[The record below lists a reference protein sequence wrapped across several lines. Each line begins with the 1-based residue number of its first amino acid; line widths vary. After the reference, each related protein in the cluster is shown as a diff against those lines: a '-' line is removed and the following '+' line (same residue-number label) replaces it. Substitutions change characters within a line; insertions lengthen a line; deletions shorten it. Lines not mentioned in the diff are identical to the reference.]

1 LYRAWT
7 GQKSCPAH
15 VHGVAYLIRRP
26 IEDLLLELD
35 SDIDHPLERGRAW
48 LRAAGE
54 AQVPN
59 NIVDQVQALL
69 ERHARLPSRARLDLL
84 LQGLADLLLDLGG
97 GHVGEPP
104 LGLRGLLLRVRLRWL
119 LRHHLAG
126 AAHVRLEVCSHG
138 EGEEEEEEEE
148 EEGVTILHR
157 RSDADLGAGL

>member
-1 LYRAWT
+1 M
-7 GQKSCPAH
+7 K
-15 VHGVAYLIRRP
+15 GVVWGRRRQVMHSH
-26 IEDLLLELD
+26 IE
-35 SDIDHPLERGRAW
+35 
-48 LRAAGE
+48 
-54 AQVPN
+54 
-59 NIVDQVQALL
+59 DQVQALL

-84 LQGLADLLLDLGG
+84 LQGLADMLLDLGG
-97 GHVGEPP
+97 GPVGEPP

-148 EEGVTILHR
+148 GVTILHR